1 MHTDDDLRA
10 AMLAL
15 ASQLLDDKSLDETLR
30 NMAQIACHAVPGCRD
45 ASVTLLRDGKA
56 YISVH
61 TNPDTTAPSVTFPLV
76 VRGEVIG
83 ELSFHAGDG
92 EHFDETTA
100 EMMTLLAEQ
109 AAIVAVNA
117 LAHAS
122 AIALALQLEEAM
134 ASRAVIEQAKGV
146 LMARER
152 CTPDDAFDMLRR
164 ASQRSNTKLRE
175 VAQQI
180 VDGVT
185 RSETPG

>member
-1 MHTDDDLRA
+1 MPTDDDLRA

-15 ASQLLDDKSLDETLR
+15 AGLLLDDKGLEETLR
-30 NMAQIACHAVPGCRD
+30 HMAQIACRAVPGCRD
-45 ASVTLLRDGKA
+45 AGVMLLRDGKA
-56 YISVH
+56 YVTVH
-61 TNPDTTAPSVTFPLV
+61 TNPGATSPSVTFPLV
-76 VRGEVIG
+76 VRNEVIG
-83 ELSFHAGDG
+83 ELSFHSGDG

-122 AIALALQLEEAM
+122 AIALAQQLEEAM

-152 CTPDDAFDMLRR
+152 CAPDEAFDMLRR
-164 ASQRSNTKLRE
+164 ASQRSNTKLRDI
-175 VAQQI
+175 AQQI
-180 VDGVT
+180 VDGVS